1 MKIQIA
7 LGLLFSA
14 MCGAAGVLFRPFW
27 LSEWGLPTFILLV
40 WLTMSLV
47 LGWGGKGKPYSLRFG
62 VACGS
67 TFALMLLVTHYT
79 NHYVG
84 LGVWLALV
92 YFGMRTK
99 FFARRVEQL
108 KPQTTE

>member
-1 MKIQIA
+1 MKIETA
-7 LGLLFSA
+7 LSLLFGV
-14 MCGAAGVLFRPFW
+14 MCAVAGVLFRPFW
-27 LSEWGLPTFILLV
+27 LSEWGPPTFILLV

-67 TFALMLLVTHYT
+67 TFAVMLLVAVYT
-79 NHYVG
+79 NPYVG
-84 LGVWLALV
+84 VGVWLALV

-99 FFARRVEQL
+99 FWTRRIEQL
-108 KPQTTE
+108 KFPTTE

>member
-7 LGLLFSA
+7 LGLMFSA

-27 LSEWGLPTFILLV
+27 LSEWGPPTFILLV

-67 TFALMLLVTHYT
+67 TVALMLLVTRYT
-79 NHYVG
+79 NPYVG
-84 LGVWLALV
+84 VGVWLALV
-92 YFGMRTK
+92 YFGMRTT
-99 FFARRVEQL
+99 FWTRRMEQL
-108 KPQTTE
+108 KSTTTE